1 MVKVKEGKPVDF
13 LFSVNM
19 YAILGMFTFFL

>member
-13 LFSVNM
+13 LF
-19 YAILGMFTFFL
+19 L